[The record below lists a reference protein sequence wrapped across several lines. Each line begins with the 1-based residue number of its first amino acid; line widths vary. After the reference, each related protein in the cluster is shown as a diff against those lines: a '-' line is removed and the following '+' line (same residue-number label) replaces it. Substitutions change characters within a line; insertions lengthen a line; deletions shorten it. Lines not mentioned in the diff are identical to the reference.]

1 MAAWN
6 ILVIGLIATVFM
18 IYGISQTIRIIY
30 TGKTKKYL
38 NSQFTL
44 VSNLNT
50 FKESQPRAYCGYVK
64 SKHAVLL
71 LHGYSA
77 SPDEFQCLFEE
88 LKAAG
93 IPYYAPLCTGFG
105 MNDFHLLY
113 NIKPS
118 DWVRD
123 AINGYDFL
131 TAIADD
137 ISVVGH
143 SNGGALAT
151 YVAQNRPVKHLV
163 LIGPNLMVQP
173 EDELYKKLL
182 GLPLIS
188 HFIECIV
195 PLFKKPVRSGR
206 ITNVDTRD
214 PDAALRTFHYP
225 FLPLH
230 SLKVLWSVQDM
241 IDITKA
247 NFKTL
252 TLMFGEDDH
261 SVDIHSLV
269 RLLDREKIAYNKF
282 SFRNSGH
289 NVLEDYDKEAA
300 VKVIVKVITETN

>member
-1 MAAWN
+1 MAAW
-6 ILVIGLIATVFM
+6 ILLVIGLLATVFV
-18 IYGISQTIRIIY
+18 IDGINYIIRIIY
-30 TGKTKKYL
+30 TGKTEKYL
-38 NSQFTL
+38 NSQFTP
-44 VSNLNT
+44 VSELNT
-50 FKESQPRAYCGYVK
+50 FKESQPQAYGGCVK
-64 SKHAVLL
+64 SKQAVLL

-77 SPDEFQCLFEE
+77 SPDEFQCLFKE
-88 LKAAG
+88 LEAAG
-93 IPYYAPLCTGFG
+93 IPYYAPLLTGFG
-105 MNDFHLLY
+105 INDFHLLY
-113 NIKPS
+113 RVKPS
-118 DWVRD
+118 DWLRD
-123 AINGYDFL
+123 AVHGYDLLASF
-131 TAIADD
+131 ADD

-188 HFIECIV
+188 HFIEWIV
-195 PLFKKPVRSGR
+195 PLFKKPVRTGR

-214 PDAALRTFHYP
+214 PEAALRTFHYP
-225 FLPLH
+225 ILPLH
-230 SLKVLWSVQDM
+230 SLKVLWSIQDR

-252 TLMFGEDDH
+252 TLIYGEDDR

-269 RLLDREKIAYNKF
+269 CLLERERITYKKF
-282 SFRNSGH
+282 LFRSSGH

-300 VKVIVKVITETN
+300 VKVIVKVITENH